1 MKIPQNGQ
9 SKEDVLNTMRA
20 LRDNDAD
27 WKGGKTW
34 SLVYYAGEDLLDLL
48 QKAYTLFL
56 SENGLNPMAFPSL
69 QKFESEVVSMTAG
82 LLGGGSE
89 TVGNMTSGGT
99 DSILMA
105 VKTARDRAR
114 ARHPEIT
121 NPEMIVPLSA
131 HGAFNKA
138 AQYLDV
144 KIIRIPLDADFRA
157 DLSAARAA
165 INPNTILMVGSA
177 PAYPQ
182 GVMDPI
188 KELAALA
195 QSNNIAFHVDSCLGG
210 FLLPFVRKLGYPV
223 PEFDLSVPGV
233 TSLSVDVHKY
243 GYAAKGASVILYRD
257 KDFRKY
263 QYTITTDWSGGIY
276 ASPTS
281 AGTRPG
287 GALAAAWAV
296 MNYLGE
302 NGYLRLAEKIMN
314 TTQTLIQGIRAIPDL
329 QILGEP
335 TMSVIAFAS
344 ESLDI
349 YAIGSVMDE
358 RGWHLDRLQYPT
370 ALHLMV
376 TPAHTEVITIFLR
389 DLAEATAMVRSGT
402 SSPAQGTAAMY
413 GMLAQMKEPGMAKE
427 FIQELMDQLT
437 RAQ

>member
-1 MKIPQNGQ
+1 MKIPQIGQ
-9 SKEDVLNTMRA
+9 SKEDILNTMRA
-20 LRDNDAD
+20 LRDHDAD
-27 WKGGKTW
+27 WKSGKTW
-34 SLVYYAGEDLLDLL
+34 SLVYYAGEDVLDLL
-48 QKAYTLFL
+48 QKAYTLFF

-69 QKFESEVVSMTAG
+69 QKFESEVVAMTAG

-114 ARHPEIT
+114 AEHPEISS
-121 NPEMIVPLSA
+121 PEMIVPLSA
-131 HGAFNKA
+131 HAAFNKA
-138 AQYLDV
+138 AQYFDV
-144 KIIRIPLDADFRA
+144 KLLRIPLDPDFRA
-157 DLSAARAA
+157 SLSAARAA

-177 PAYPQ
+177 PAFPQ

-195 QSNNIAFHVDSCLGG
+195 QAHDIAFHVDSCLGG

-233 TSLSVDVHKY
+233 TSLSVDIHKY
-243 GYAAKGASVILYRD
+243 GYAAKGASVILYCD

-263 QYTITTDWSGGIY
+263 QYTITTDWPGGIY

-281 AGTRPG
+281 SGTRPG

-302 NGYLRLAEKIMN
+302 DGYLRLAEKIIQ
-314 TTQTLIQGIRAIPDL
+314 TTQVLIQGIRAIPDL
-329 QILGEP
+329 YVLGEP
-335 TMSVIAFAS
+335 TMSVLAFAS
-344 ESLDI
+344 ETQDI
-349 YAIGSVMDE
+349 YAIGDVMDE
-358 RGWHLDRLQYPT
+358 RGWHLDRLQNPT

-376 TPAHTEVITIFLR
+376 TPAHTDVTAMFLR
-389 DLAEATAMVRSGT
+389 DLEEATAMVRGGT
-402 SSPAQGTAAMY
+402 ASAAQGTAAMY
-413 GMLAQMKEPGMAKE
+413 GMLAQMTESGMAKA

-437 RAQ
+437 RVH